1 MPQKL
6 IFYELFWKGNRKI
19 YFGIYVIF
27 LAFLLCAFGRL
38 SGAEFK
44 GLTEIITGMV
54 ILGNGAEYYF
64 NKKKPVKSEG

>member
-1 MPQKL
+1 MSK
-6 IFYELFWKGNRKI
+6 ITTYELFWKGNRKI
-19 YFGIYVIF
+19 YYGIIVLF
-27 LAFLLCAFGRL
+27 LSFLLCAFGRL

-64 NKKKPVKSEG
+64 NKKKPVSTEA